1 MAHSGHICISDI
13 FEWSEGLPNDTNDRS
28 HADTGKVSPQERLGG
43 FLNSVYRAKTKIP
56 ILVVSNDVE
65 QVTQMVEMLYT
76 HFPKEIANHQ
86 LFFSLVPP
94 PELLSQLQLLSSWTR
109 VFTLTSQLP
118 DIPPSNVSIAKMKVH
133 RVIVHTVHS
142 LLLNSFSFYRNASP
156 LTEVKSLQRVTCGE
170 SGSPTCPFAPCF
182 PFPLL

>member
-28 HADTGKVSPQERLGG
+28 HADRLAAAKVSPQERLGG

-56 ILVVSNDVE
+56 ILVVSNDEE
-65 QVTQMVEMLYT
+65 QVTQMVEILYT
-76 HFPKEIANHQ
+76 HFPNEISRHQ

-94 PELLSQLQLLSSWTR
+94 PELLSHLQLLSSWTR

-118 DIPPSNVSIAKMKVH
+118 DIPTLNVSIAKMKVH
-133 RVIVHTVHS
+133 SVIVRTH
-142 LLLNSFSFYRNASP
+142 F
-156 LTEVKSLQRVTCGE
+156 
-170 SGSPTCPFAPCF
+170 
-182 PFPLL
+182 